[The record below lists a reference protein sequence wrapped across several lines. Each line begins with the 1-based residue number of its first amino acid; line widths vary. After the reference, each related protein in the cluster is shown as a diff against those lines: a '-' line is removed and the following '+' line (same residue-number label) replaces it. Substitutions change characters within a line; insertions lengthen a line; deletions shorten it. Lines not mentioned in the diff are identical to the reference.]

1 MKRRKAREYV
11 LQFLYSLDILG
22 VLEEDDHKERLEFFW
37 RENEE
42 KDKEI
47 IEFAEEIILGTIK
60 NQKLIDSVIQSFSE
74 NWNFQRIAVVERNI
88 LRFATFELLFRKDIP
103 PAVTMNEAIELAK
116 AYSSS
121 DSASFIN
128 GILDRIAKEEKNYLW
143 KKSSNKN

>member
-22 VLEEDDHKERLEFFW
+22 ALEKDDHKERLEFFW
-37 RENEE
+37 RENKE

-60 NQKLIDSVIQSFSE
+60 NQKLIDSIIQSFSE
-74 NWNFQRIAVVERNI
+74 NWNFTRIAVVDRNI
-88 LRFATFELLFRKDIP
+88 LRFATFELLFRNDIP

-128 GILDRIAKEEKNYLW
+128 GILDRIAKEERN
-143 KKSSNKN
+143 